1 MQGPGNHAYDFRVF
15 NDSCVQKGGEKRDG
29 KVKNVKCY
37 KNVKKMLKFS
47 KFFII
52 LYYILWNCTE
62 MFPTKFLF
70 CAFLLKKAELC
81 CMINH
86 ICGDLN
92 NNIRIGGKMKL
103 KKVGSAFLATM
114 LTCSLTVTPVFAD
127 EVDDL
132 KDQKEQAQSEMNSL
146 QSQLNTLM
154 DKISELES
162 DLIETGEEIAKT
174 EEDLKAAEEDQEQQY
189 EAMKLRIKYM
199 YEEGSGSATIEKVF
213 TSGDMSSM
221 LSQAEYS
228 QQVHTYDREKL
239 DEYIATTKKIEE
251 LKSSLEEKQDNLEA
265 TQVEFEAQQSELNTT
280 ISEKSEE
287 ISNLDGMIQEAARKA
302 AEEAARK
309 KAEEE
314 AKRKQEEERASQE
327 TAQDNGGSTGGTSTP
342 AAEEDYEEPSGGGS
356 DNGGNSNGGS
366 GGSSEPSY
374 SESTGN
380 AIVDR
385 AYSCLGAAYVWGAC
399 NPGAFDCSGLVSYCL
414 TGSYSRIGTSSTFL
428 GWPRV
433 SNPQPGDV
441 CAGVGHCGIY
451 IGNGQMIHAAT
462 EGVGVIIGPV
472 QSGMV
477 YVRA

>member
-1 MQGPGNHAYDFRVF
+1 
-15 NDSCVQKGGEKRDG
+15 
-29 KVKNVKCY
+29 
-37 KNVKKMLKFS
+37 
-47 KFFII
+47 
-52 LYYILWNCTE
+52 
-62 MFPTKFLF
+62 
-70 CAFLLKKAELC
+70 
-81 CMINH
+81 
-86 ICGDLN
+86 
-92 NNIRIGGKMKL
+92 MKL
-103 KKVGSAFLATM
+103 KKVASMFLAAM
-114 LTCSLTVTPVFAD
+114 LTCSLSVTPVFAD
-127 EVDDL
+127 EVSDL
-132 KDQKEQAQSEMNSL
+132 KEQKAEAQSEMNSL

-154 DKISELES
+154 NKMS
-162 DLIETGEEIAKT
+162 DLENELIQTGEEIAKT

-199 YEEGSGSATIEKVF
+199 YEEGSGSAALEKVL

-228 QQVHTYDREKL
+228 QQVHSYDREKL
-239 DEYIATTKKIEE
+239 NEYIATTEKIEE
-251 LKSSLEEKQDNLEA
+251 LKTSLEEKQDDLEA

-314 AKRKQEEERASQE
+314 AKRKQEEERAAQE
-327 TAQDNGGSTGGTSTP
+327 AAQDTGGGSSNETTTV
-342 AAEEDYEEPSGGGS
+342 EEDHEEASGGGES
-356 DNGGNSNGGS
+356 SGG

-385 AYSCLGAAYVWGAC
+385 AYSCLGADYVWGAC
-399 NPGAFDCSGLVSYCL
+399 SPGAFDCSGLVSYCL

-428 GWPRV
+428 GWSRV

>member
-1 MQGPGNHAYDFRVF
+1 MI
-15 NDSCVQKGGEKRDG
+15 
-29 KVKNVKCY
+29 KN
-37 KNVKKMLKFS
+37 
-47 KFFII
+47 
-52 LYYILWNCTE
+52 
-62 MFPTKFLF
+62 
-70 CAFLLKKAELC
+70 
-81 CMINH
+81 
-86 ICGDLN
+86 ICGDMN
-92 NNIRIGGKMKL
+92 NNIRIGEKMKL

-132 KDQKEQAQSEMNSL
+132 KDQKAQAQSEMNSL

-154 DKISELES
+154 NKMSDLENE
-162 DLIETGEEIAKT
+162 LIETGEEIAQT
-174 EEDLKAAEEDQEQQY
+174 EEDLKAAEEDQEKQY

-199 YEEGSGSATIEKVF
+199 YEEGTGTATMEKVL
-213 TSGDMSSM
+213 TSGDMSSI

-228 QQVHTYDREKL
+228 QQVHEYDREKL
-239 DEYIATTKKIEE
+239 DEYIATTEKVKE
-251 LKSSLEEKQDNLEA
+251 LKTSLEEKQDNLEA

-287 ISNLDGMIQEAARKA
+287 ISSLDDMIQEAARKA

-314 AKRKQEEERASQE
+314 AKRKAAEERA
-327 TAQDNGGSTGGTSTP
+327 
-342 AAEEDYEEPSGGGS
+342 AAEASNNSGGNSGGGGSSESATVEEEAAYTEPSSES
-356 DNGGNSNGGS
+356 DNGGGESS
-366 GGSSEPSY
+366 SSEPAY
-374 SESTGN
+374 SASTGN

-385 AYSCLGAAYVWGAC
+385 AYSCLGAEYVWGAC
-399 NPGAFDCSGLVSYCL
+399 SPGAFDCSGLVSYCL

-428 GWPRV
+428 GWSRV
-433 SNPQPGDV
+433 SDPQPGDV

-462 EGVGVIIGPV
+462 EGVGVIVGPV